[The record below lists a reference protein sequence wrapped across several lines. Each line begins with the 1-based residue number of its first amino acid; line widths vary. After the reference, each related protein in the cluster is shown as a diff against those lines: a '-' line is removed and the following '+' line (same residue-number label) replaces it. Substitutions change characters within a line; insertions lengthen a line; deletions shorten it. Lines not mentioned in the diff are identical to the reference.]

1 MFLSL
6 AAACAKTLCSVSRIF
21 TFELLF
27 ARSRQHAA
35 TDGDGHN
42 LSLRLRIEGFMSES
56 FCANQS
62 CCACRRFATPTFV
75 DRQFQ
80 TAALRY
86 LTPANA
92 SPPRIHRGEA
102 SASSGA
108 PAMAARQRRRHASS
122 GAPPSEVKG
131 EFQNCVTDDDGR
143 ELETKSFCLL
153 NFCAQHHI
161 EFPPLL

>member
-1 MFLSL
+1 MATDTTSLSDLGLRASCQKASVQTNHAAL
-6 AAACAKTLCSVSRIF
+6 AGVLQ
-21 TFELLF
+21 
-27 ARSRQHAA
+27 RQHF
-35 TDGDGHN
+35 TKQRGLCH
-42 LSLRLRIEGFMSES
+42 
-56 FCANQS
+56 
-62 CCACRRFATPTFV
+62 V

-161 EFPPLL
+161 EFPALL